1 MKASPPSAPAVTV
14 AAPLPRRAFLG
25 SLGTLAAAT
34 AIPSTPA
41 VAAQPQEIAFQNLLR
56 SLPKTRRGNALQVR
70 IQAAQELLGG
80 SPPVDHPVNADESL
94 AGFPGNFSK
103 ALPHDAQGRV
113 LPAAYAALRQACSTG
128 AEADFAAVPLGGT
141 VKLANPQAGWSYL
154 MEGCDP
160 FDLTMRAAPAFPSA
174 ETAGEMVECY
184 WHAVLRDVPFADYI
198 SSSPVLDACA
208 DLSRLSDF
216 RGPKFGTTVVPDTLF
231 RASSSGNLTGPYI
244 SQFLFKPIPTGPV
257 TYDQKYPVPAPGAD
271 FLTTEA
277 DWLAVQNGAPR
288 SGPAV
293 SGPVYLRNG
302 RDLGEF
308 VHKDYSYQAFLNAAL
323 ILLAGGTRRNPGNPY
338 LVKTAEAPFAT
349 FGGPHILDQVARI
362 AVDALR
368 AAWTQ
373 KWAFHR
379 RLRPEEYAQ
388 RVHRRLTAGA
398 AFPVHADVLSSPVLP
413 QVWARQGSYL
423 LAQGYAEG
431 CPTHPAYPSGH
442 ATIAGA
448 CVTVLKA
455 FFDSNAVISNPVVA
469 SRDGTALLP
478 YTGPALTVGG
488 ELNKLAANMSIGR
501 NFAGVHWRSD
511 AIEGIL
517 LGEQV
522 ALEYLRCSDFL
533 WNETFAGSALVT
545 FGGTQ
550 VIV

>member
-184 WHAVLRDVPFADYI
+184 WHAVLRDLPFADYI

>member
-1 MKASPPSAPAVTV
+1 MKVPPPSAPAVTV

-94 AGFPGNFSK
+94 TGYPGSFSK
-103 ALPHDAQGRV
+103 ALPHDTQGRV
-113 LPAAYAALRQACSTG
+113 QPAAYAALRQACTTG

-160 FDLTMRAAPAFPSA
+160 FDLSMPAAPAFASA

-198 SSSPVLDACA
+198 NSSLVLDACA

-216 RGPKFGTTVVPDTLF
+216 RGPKFGSTVVPDTLF
-231 RASSSGNLTGPYI
+231 RHTTAGNLTGPYI
-244 SQFLFKPIPTGPV
+244 SQLLVKPIPTGPI
-257 TYDQKYPVPAPGAD
+257 TYDQKYPVPTPGAD
-271 FLTTEA
+271 FLTAEA
-277 DWLAVQNGAPR
+277 DWLAVQNGTPR

-323 ILLAGGTRRNPGNPY
+323 ILLGGGTPRNPGNPY
-338 LVKTAEAPFAT
+338 VTKAAEAPFAT

-388 RVHRRLTAGA
+388 RVHRRITAGA
-398 AFPVHADVLSSPVLP
+398 AYPVHTDVLTSPVL
-413 QVWARQGSYL
+413 AEMLSRHGSYL
-423 LAQGYAEG
+423 LPQAYAEG

-469 SRDGTALLP
+469 TRDGTALLP
-478 YTGPALTVGG
+478 YTGPALTVGR
-488 ELNKLAANMSIGR
+488 ELNKLAANIAFGR
-501 NFAGVHWRSD
+501 NFGGVHWRSD
-511 AIEGIL
+511 AAEGIL

-522 ALEYLRCSDFL
+522 ALKYLRCSDFL

>member
-1 MKASPPSAPAVTV
+1 
-14 AAPLPRRAFLG
+14 
-25 SLGTLAAAT
+25 
-34 AIPSTPA
+34 
-41 VAAQPQEIAFQNLLR
+41 
-56 SLPKTRRGNALQVR
+56 
-70 IQAAQELLGG
+70 LLGG
-80 SPPVDHPVNADESL
+80 SAPVAHPVNADESL
-94 AGFPGNFSK
+94 PGFPGNFSK
-103 ALPHDAQGRV
+103 ALPHDPKGRV

-141 VKLANPQAGWSYL
+141 VKLANPQAGWSFL

-184 WHAVLRDVPFADYI
+184 WHSVLRDLPFADYAT
-198 SSSPVLDACA
+198 SSAVLDACA

-216 RGPKFGTTVVPDTLF
+216 RGPKYGSTVVPDTLF
-231 RASSSGNLTGPYI
+231 RASIAGNLTGPYI

-277 DWLAVQNGAPR
+277 DWLAVQNGATR

-323 ILLAGGTRRNPGNPY
+323 ILLGSGTRRNPGNPY

-388 RVHRRLTAGA
+388 RVHRRLTAGE

-455 FFDSNAVISNPVVA
+455 FFDSTAVISNPVVA

-501 NFAGVHWRSD
+501 NLAGVHWRSD

-545 FGGTQ
+545 FGGTS